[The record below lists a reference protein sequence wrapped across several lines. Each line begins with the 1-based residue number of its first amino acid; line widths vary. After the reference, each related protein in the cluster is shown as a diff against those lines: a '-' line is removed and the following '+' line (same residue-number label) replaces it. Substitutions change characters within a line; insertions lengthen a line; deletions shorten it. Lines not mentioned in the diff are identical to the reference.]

1 MKITKSQLKRIIKEE
16 LSSVL
21 REQPWADPE
30 EGVPPG
36 ISSSSELNP
45 VWEDP
50 ELGKCTDKAREVSN
64 LVNPIF
70 NARAG
75 RGTVGDDDIKKYT
88 KAIEEFEKADCLP
101 FLEKRQL
108 MNPEESPYNEKEKFS
123 LSLYPFPHLRPG
135 DSGEQIKIYPGR

>member
-1 MKITKSQLKRIIKEE
+1 MKLTKAHLKQIIKEE
-16 LSSVL
+16 LSGVL

-75 RGTVGDDDIKKYT
+75 MRAVGDDDIKKYT
-88 KAIEEFEKADCLP
+88 KAIEEFEGADCLP
-101 FLEKRQL
+101 FLEKSQL
-108 MNPEESPYNEKEKFS
+108 TNPEGSPYNEKEKFS
-123 LSLYPFPHLRPG
+123 SSLYPFPHLRPG
-135 DSGEQIKIYPGR
+135 KRGQQVKIYPGR